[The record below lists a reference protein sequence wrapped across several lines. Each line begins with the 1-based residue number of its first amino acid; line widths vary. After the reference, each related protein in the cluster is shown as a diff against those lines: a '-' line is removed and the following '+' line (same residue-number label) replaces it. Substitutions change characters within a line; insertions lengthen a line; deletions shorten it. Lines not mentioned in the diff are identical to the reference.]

1 MLQTEDIPMMTCDV
15 AVFGSG
21 VFGAWVALWLRRAGA
36 SVVLLDPYGPGNSR
50 SSSGESPSS
59 AWERTR

>member
-1 MLQTEDIPMMTCDV
+1 MMTCDV